1 MQAQREQRGSMPMLG
16 WAVAAALV
24 VAWIW
29 FVQSEEEPGEVKG
42 IVIQRPTAAS
52 PRLSQPRAPMAAPAA
67 PAATLPTP
75 PDTVVGHVRE
85 AYPLLTD
92 VEFGCD
98 AQGCGVTATIPPP
111 TDTAFLEKRQEMLL
125 GGLARRIQAD
135 GYRTLGPVQMEEV
148 GDNLFHIRLAVAL
161 AQTR

>member
-1 MQAQREQRGSMPMLG
+1 MQAHREQRGSVPMLG
-16 WAVAAALV
+16 WAAAAVLV
-24 VAWIW
+24 VAGIW
-29 FVQSEEEPGEVKG
+29 FVQPEEEPAEVEG

-52 PRLSQPRAPMAAPAA
+52 PRLSQPRAAMAA

-75 PDTVVGHVRE
+75 PDTVVSHVRE